1 MAMVSQFVH
10 VVLAVG
16 LLAGCASSPATA
28 GAEVSTCHAGILRL
42 KVAASG
48 AVMSQPFV
56 DISLRNT
63 AGTTCR
69 LHGYPTI
76 HVTAQSAHGAR
87 SVVPTVV
94 RSGSIYERRDFGP
107 TRVVLA
113 PHAVASFSLGTNTA
127 QGKRLLTITR
137 LAVTPPGS
145 TQAIPISVRLPA
157 TRPVHQPVPIV
168 VTAIHAGTG
177 SE

>member
-1 MAMVSQFVH
+1 MAMVSQLAH
-10 VVLAVG
+10 LVLAAG
-16 LLAGCASSPATA
+16 LLAGCVSSPVTA
-28 GAEVSTCHAGILRL
+28 GTRVSICHAGGLQL

-63 AGTTCR
+63 AGTACR
-69 LHGYPTI
+69 LRGYPTVR
-76 HVTAQSAHGAR
+76 VTAQSAHGSG

-94 RSGSIYERRDFGP
+94 RSGSIYQRRDQGP

-113 PHAVASFSLGTNTA
+113 PRAVAAFSLGTNTA
-127 QGKRLLTITR
+127 QGKQLLTITR

-145 TQAIPISVRLPA
+145 TLAIPLSVRLPA
-157 TRPVHQPVPIV
+157 TRPAHHPVPIV
-168 VTAIHAGTG
+168 VTAIHASTG
-177 SE
+177 SR